1 MDANVWT
8 RLNRLLDEALD
19 LTPEERTSWLSSL
32 GPEHDAVKPGLAAL
46 LAHAHSVAD
55 ARFLDTLPP
64 VNFNAGAFEDTA
76 STQVGPYRLLREIGR
91 GGMGTVWLAERSD
104 GTLRRP
110 VALKLPWGAW
120 PRAALAGRMLRER
133 DILGALT
140 HPNIARIYDAG
151 VAPEGRPYLALEYV
165 EGQAIDVYCDAQ
177 PLDVNARVRVFLQ
190 VAGALAYAHAQLV
203 IHRDLK
209 PSNILVSGDGQV
221 HLLDFGIA
229 KLLEEGQTKETLLS
243 QFAGGSPHTPEYASP
258 EQIAGGPLGIAS
270 DIYSL
275 GVVLY
280 ELLARARPYRVQRD
294 SLRAMHDAIVEI
306 DPPPP
311 SAVAADPVTARTL
324 RGDLDTIVLKAL
336 KKRPEERYATVNALA
351 DDLQRYLD
359 GLPVAARPD
368 SRLYRL
374 RKLVARNRIAAAATA
389 ATLTAI
395 VAGAGVAAWQAH
407 EARLQRD
414 AAIRERVRADANA
427 EAANRAA
434 RIARANFELT
444 DYLTA
449 DLASGRSTTDL
460 EQQLERAILTVRS
473 QYRDDP
479 LLRLHLL
486 LGIAGRFRQLGS
498 FDRHRALVAELEK
511 TATAAGDEN
520 VLAQLQCWRARDL
533 SQGGNAAAARALI
546 DPVIARLRSSGAPA
560 MEILISCLA
569 DESAIARLAGDSPR
583 AIAAV
588 EEVRRLEEENGL
600 VRTDNHTDTLLLL
613 ARAYSQAGRYREA
626 ATAVARS
633 VELRIELG
641 REDTPGMMNV
651 RTVQAT
657 VLREGGQPQQALP
670 ILSSTMETHTSK
682 GGAPASIPV
691 LEYETGLTLVR
702 LGRAGEALPFLTRAG
717 AAARARGDATL
728 IRASSV
734 AAVLALADSRQLPR
748 ARAML
753 AETERLYTR
762 LRAEQQYT
770 ARQVLF
776 AGAHLALADGDPAK
790 AGAYLDEAR
799 RMLTTLKNEDDPAWR
814 VFHSYAAR
822 AALAGRR
829 YDDAAAAARA
839 ALRLSQQQAIDP
851 NASVFVGED
860 LLVQAEVLIAQGE
873 TTRGRETAHRA
884 VTVLEKTAGPKHPA
898 VERATAL
905 ASH

>member
-8 RLNRLLDEALD
+8 RLNRLLDEALE

-32 GPEHDAVKPGLAAL
+32 GPEHDAVKPSLVAL
-46 LAHAHSVAD
+46 LAHAHSVAG

-64 VNFNAGAFEDTA
+64 VDFNAGVLEDTA
-76 STQVGPYRLLREIGR
+76 ATLVGPYRLLREIGR

-133 DILGALT
+133 DILAALT

-151 VAPEGRPYLALEYV
+151 VTPEGRPYLALEYV
-165 EGQAIDVYCDAQ
+165 EGQTIDAYCHAHH
-177 PLDVNARVRVFLQ
+177 LDVNARLRVFLQ
-190 VAGALAYAHAQLV
+190 VARALAYAHAQLV

-209 PSNILVSGDGQV
+209 PSNILVSADGQV

-229 KLLEEGQTKETLLS
+229 KLLEEGETKETSLS

-258 EQIAGGPLGIAS
+258 EQIAGRPLGTAS
-270 DIYSL
+270 DVYSL

-280 ELLARARPYRVQRD
+280 ELLAGARPYKVQRD
-294 SLRAMHDAIVEI
+294 SLHALHEAIVQI

-311 SAVAADPVTARTL
+311 SAVVADPATARTL

-374 RKLVARNRIAAAATA
+374 KKLVVRNRIAAAATA
-389 ATLTAI
+389 ATLAAI
-395 VAGAGVAAWQAH
+395 VAGAAVAAWQAH

-427 EAANRAA
+427 EAAGRAA

-449 DLASGRSTTDL
+449 DIATGRSTTDL
-460 EQQLERAILTVRS
+460 EHQLERAIVTVRR
-473 QYRDDP
+473 QYRDEP

-511 TATAAGDEN
+511 TADTAGDES
-520 VLAQLQCWRARDL
+520 VLAQLRCWKARDL

-546 DPVIARLRSSGAPA
+546 DPVIASLRSGGPQST
-560 MEILISCLA
+560 EILISCLA
-569 DESAIARLAGDSPR
+569 DESAIARLAGDSTR

-588 EEVRRLEEENGL
+588 EEVRRLEEEKGL
-600 VRTDNHTDTLLLL
+600 VRTDSHTDTLLLL

-626 ATAVARS
+626 AAAAARS

-651 RTVQAT
+651 RTIQAT
-657 VLREGGQPQQALP
+657 VFREGGQPQRALP
-670 ILSSTMETHTSK
+670 ILSSALATHTSR
-682 GGAPASIPV
+682 GGAPASIPA

-702 LGRAGEALPFLTRAG
+702 LGRAGEALPFLSRAG
-717 AAARARGDATL
+717 AAARARGDATM

-734 AAVLALADSRQLPR
+734 MSILALSDTGQLPR
-748 ARAML
+748 AAVL
-753 AETERLYTR
+753 LVETEPLYTR

-770 ARQVLF
+770 ARQFLF
-776 AGAHLALADGDPAK
+776 AGAHLALAQEDAGK
-790 AGAYLDEAR
+790 ASAYLEETR
-799 RMLTTLKNEDDPAWR
+799 RLLAKLGNEDDPAWR
-814 VFHSYAAR
+814 VFHFYAAR

-829 YDDAAAAARA
+829 YDEAATAARA

-851 NASVFVGED
+851 EASVFVGED
-860 LLVQAEVLIAQGE
+860 LLVQADVLLAQGE
-873 TTRGRETAHRA
+873 TPRGREAAQRA
-884 VTVLEKTAGPKHPA
+884 VTLLEKTAGPKHPA
-898 VERATAL
+898 VERARGL
-905 ASH
+905 AF